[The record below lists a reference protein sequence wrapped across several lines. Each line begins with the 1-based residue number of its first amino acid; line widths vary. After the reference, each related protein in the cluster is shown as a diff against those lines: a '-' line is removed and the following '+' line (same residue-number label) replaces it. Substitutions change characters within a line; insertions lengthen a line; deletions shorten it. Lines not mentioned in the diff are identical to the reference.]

1 MRRILLPAHTL
12 GSYGRKGGE
21 GHTGDNLNLGN
32 AVRVAQHHT
41 NLRGRC
47 TLARQLGDLLFHLVR
62 RGLEPVG
69 GSLDSCW
76 RRQPRRCRWC
86 PVVPVEVGSGRTRW
100 AQCAS
105 KGGPKPK
112 YPFRWSEDD
121 PLLCCCCCWS
131 GWWCLRVDGGGCRR
145 QYFLCVASE
154 KAVTPQS
161 RIDDPS
167 SLLRHNHSH
176 HTQPNGMQV
185 SQ

>member
-1 MRRILLPAHTL
+1 MV
-12 GSYGRKGGE
+12 GEEGREE

-69 GSLDSCW
+69 GSLDLYWW
-76 RRQPRRCRWC
+76 RPRRCRWC

-100 AQCAS
+100 ARSAS

-112 YPFRWSEDD
+112 YPFHWSEDD
-121 PLLCCCCCWS
+121 PLLCCCYCCCCWS
-131 GWWCLRVDGGGCRR
+131 VLVIVRGLTMVVDANISCAWRVKRQSLRRAA
-145 QYFLCVASE
+145 L
-154 KAVTPQS
+154 TNLH
-161 RIDDPS
+161 PS
-167 SLLRHNHSH
+167 CDTITAITYTHNR
-176 HTQPNGMQV
+176 MQCK
-185 SQ
+185 